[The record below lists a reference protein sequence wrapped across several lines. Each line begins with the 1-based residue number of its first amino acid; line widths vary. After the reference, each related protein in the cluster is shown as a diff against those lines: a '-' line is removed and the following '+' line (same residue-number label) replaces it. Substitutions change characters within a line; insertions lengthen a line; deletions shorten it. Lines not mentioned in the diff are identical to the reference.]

1 MKKAI
6 SIIILSIAA
15 LGIGVI
21 LIISQTAQP
30 TQTVFSGSASGG
42 GKVLP
47 TALPKYQGT
56 PTKRNHPTSL
66 PYTTCPGPIP
76 TMGVAPTP
84 TQGVI
89 LGTPMNYPYNMI
101 NGAAGMVSGGN
112 VYLITTGELKANNKQ
127 GVITVQLEEID
138 MCKDMANNITPI
150 PTAEV
155 LEPGLHGGITTTG
168 ISGAVISF
176 RAADGTT
183 GHFNYVTVTFMP

>member
-21 LIISQTAQP
+21 LIISQAAQP
-30 TQTVFSGSASGG
+30 AQTVFSGSASGG

-56 PTKRNHPTSL
+56 PTKRNHPTPLVTS
-66 PYTTCPGPIP
+66 CPEPVP

-112 VYLITTGELKANNKQ
+112 VYLITTGELKTNSKQ

-138 MCKDMANNITPI
+138 ECKDMANNITPI

>member
-21 LIISQTAQP
+21 LIISQAAQP
-30 TQTVFSGSASGG
+30 AQTVFSGSASGG
-42 GKVLP
+42 GKILP

-56 PTKRNHPTSL
+56 PTKRNHPTPLATS
-66 PYTTCPGPIP
+66 CPGPIP
-76 TMGVAPTP
+76 TMGVAPST
-84 TQGVI
+84 
-89 LGTPMNYPYNMI
+89 LGIAPSTPMNDPYIII
-101 NGAAGMVSGGN
+101 NNATGMVSGN
-112 VYLITTGELKANNKQ
+112 FVYFILGEELKTNNKQ
-127 GVITVQLEEID
+127 GVISVQWEEID
-138 MCKDMANNITPI
+138 MCKDAANNITP
-150 PTAEV
+150 PPEKDV
-155 LEPGLHGGITTTG
+155 LEPGLHGGITITG

>member
-21 LIISQTAQP
+21 LIISQAAQP

-47 TALPKYQGT
+47 TAFPAYKSTLNKHTT
-56 PTKRNHPTSL
+56 PAPLVTS
-66 PYTTCPGPIP
+66 CPVPIP

-112 VYLITTGELKANNKQ
+112 VYLITTGELKTNSKQ

-138 MCKDMANNITPI
+138 ECKDMANNITPI

-183 GHFNYVTVTFMP
+183 GHFNYVTLTFMP